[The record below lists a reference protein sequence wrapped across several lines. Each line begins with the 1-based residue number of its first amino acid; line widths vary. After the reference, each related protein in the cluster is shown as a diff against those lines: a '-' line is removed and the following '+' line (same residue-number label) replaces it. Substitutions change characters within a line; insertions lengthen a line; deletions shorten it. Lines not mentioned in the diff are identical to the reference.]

1 MLKGRNL
8 INPDDLNVDEIYE
21 IIELARKIVKSPHN
35 YSNVCNGR
43 ILGTLFLS
51 LLLEPGLVSELP
63 CFDWV
68 VG

>member
-43 ILGTLFLS
+43 ILGTL
-51 LLLEPGLVSELP
+51 
-63 CFDWV
+63 
-68 VG
+68 